1 MATPAVAALWQH
13 PFVDVFKYAVTVRME
28 TMTRGDVEQLVD
40 KLIRKNVYRLRGK
53 IAASNYL
60 RIPKDIHT
68 LPSMHLT
75 GRFVYMELRRMQSN
89 SVTFHFEVSTK
100 KKTTLRLTFST
111 MYSNVRSMGI
121 NLRVPLTLTDK
132 WTVVALD
139 MLQLLDLHTSAS
151 YNREGFDALKT
162 IVLCSSMYV
171 RGVYTSDILYIPE
184 TLPKAMKFPLVKPM
198 EGGVQ
203 TTNTWDATYDWR
215 WLPQLPCEPTSNAKS
230 SLSINHSHDIRD
242 CVRSPSRTCDSPE
255 SKGPSPPAKSPRC
268 SPTNRPKLT
277 FNPTTADDNEAQL
290 EASRARVLDKADMIL
305 KKAGIH
311 RTSPPK
317 SYVKAK
323 YEPSGVY
330 TPTKYGNHAGFRA
343 ANPVVWPSPALT
355 LRRVI
360 GYSVLHRRALAWA
373 SASSMFFYASE
384 STVIVGRRDGQPSLP
399 SSSSTTSPVAIAQ
412 EFLLGHT
419 DNVTALAYSP
429 TASLLVSAQG
439 GLSPRVRI
447 WLLTPKGHCIASVK
461 AHAQGVDALSFSR
474 NGTQLCGVGKDY
486 KRRTQILVWD
496 VATPTQP
503 VLVAKQLCD
512 YSIANM
518 KFSPHEHDRLVS
530 CGRESIRFWRVKAG
544 HLPGCPVILHEYARD
559 TWFTDL
565 DFDPVVMGNQ
575 PNRPLYVA
583 SSHGT
588 VLVIDY
594 DSMALTCVY
603 KLHNGPIHCLR
614 VNEGFCVTGSEDG
627 YIRVWPL
634 DFSDFYLEA
643 AHEAPVACL
652 DLSVDG
658 LHALIGCEN
667 GTIGVL
673 EIGTQRYTSV
683 VRAHTSSITAITL
696 SPRSDSFV
704 STSKDGTIRMWDIA
718 TGTQT
723 YEFQMQDDMA
733 ATAIAYHPRKDV
745 LAVGFA
751 SGMLRLF
758 DIPTMQVQET
768 YQQHR
773 GRVAS
778 IVYGRSACYSTG
790 ADDQQLC
797 CYQAHA
803 TTVHMVNCSFPTN
816 APDKGRLALHM
827 GLKLL
832 AVVGK
837 DASVVELRDM
847 YTLRVVRLAQGKHQP
862 LRLLGFV
869 EAQVVA
875 LETTS
880 QRVVFF
886 CAATGSVHQTFP
898 ALCSGGP
905 MGDVAFTATGRYA
918 FTGRIDQ
925 PHLHAVML
933 ETSTQLR
940 AVQLFPGQA
949 SGVAQVGLCADG
961 QTLVSC
967 GAGSAVYVWSF
978 HGPAPDQ
985 EAGGA
990 QIQEHNVGDNNLR
1003 DEASSDD
1010 DTAFYDLPQPVV
1022 DNNDNSDDT
1031 VDSDEVPNLHVPT
1044 PMQPP
1049 IKEREVLQ
1057 PVTRSMEC
1065 LHHHTVGWNMPRHHR
1080 PAAAPPVIV
1089 WSSVTG
1095 HIVAAAGSTLLIESP
1110 LEKKQTT
1117 VQHHKSDVIGLC
1129 MSHDEAFVASFD
1141 LDSVV
1146 IWRIDPWELIVA
1158 FSWPADSMSNFV
1170 VWRPDGLHV
1179 LGVATKPGETT
1190 LLLWNVQESAL
1201 VARVTTQ
1208 VTIGQV
1214 VWAMPPLNEYDTI
1227 QGREI
1232 LFFTSVPL
1240 QGWVVSS
1247 SVLEPVSFSH
1257 ANAVSL
1263 VQTSSELPHCVLLYS
1278 ASDHTVSF
1286 FDVRSQTITGAVST
1300 LRRRHVVRHMHWVH
1314 PYLIVATDT
1323 APCLWVYVVHLDS
1336 FTLSLHTSR
1345 TPDDLEIHTVRLDHA
1360 IAFMSW
1366 NDRAQGLVQTTNGSL
1381 WFVEAES
1388 HTKQLLRRIHDSAVE
1403 CIQSSSTHVVTLSG
1417 GHTIRL
1423 WSTASLDQVAAVT
1436 TPDGG
1441 ICVDV
1446 NAAWCVVGFQDGS
1459 FRVYDIHL
1467 TLVYA
1472 SRGDEFTR
1480 TTATP
1485 SSSPKSPR
1493 RNTTPTLPP
1502 PIQHLLLLD
1511 DSASVLVASASG
1523 RCVMFNVPTKHVQP
1537 INLPFGGATSIPVP
1551 PNALASQI
1559 KIHGS
1564 LVSLQSGGL
1573 STWLAV
1579 WQSAA
1584 SDKCYANVF
1593 TNVTTTQD
1601 AWELVGA
1608 SRPYAAST
1616 IFCSAALSTTL
1627 VLYSA
1632 RGAVEGRCFVQRQVL
1647 FRMNVDVVPTMMQ
1660 VHGHHVLCRGKSHD
1674 NTDNHNMVYVLD
1686 VANESIHQAMSR
1698 HDHSVMLLE
1707 DAALVAVS
1715 GQFVVVCQGNRI
1727 AKVELV
1733 VGTTELPRPS
1743 RVVGSVQLD

>member
-1 MATPAVAALWQH
+1 LLVYYDFITPEQETLLLAELDKGEWKHDVRARQVQHFGYVFNYKTQYGQIGCAVRLRLDALVRMCGNAVVNESYYDQDNWAILSIVWQH

-111 MYSNVRSMGI
+111 MYSN
-121 NLRVPLTLTDK
+121 
-132 WTVVALD
+132 
-139 MLQLLDLHTSAS
+139 
-151 YNREGFDALKT
+151 
-162 IVLCSSMYV
+162 
-171 RGVYTSDILYIPE
+171 
-184 TLPKAMKFPLVKPM
+184 
-198 EGGVQ
+198 
-203 TTNTWDATYDWR
+203 
-215 WLPQLPCEPTSNAKS
+215 
-230 SLSINHSHDIRD
+230 
-242 CVRSPSRTCDSPE
+242 
-255 SKGPSPPAKSPRC
+255 
-268 SPTNRPKLT
+268 
-277 FNPTTADDNEAQL
+277 
-290 EASRARVLDKADMIL
+290 
-305 KKAGIH
+305 KAGIH

-384 STVIVGRRDGQPSLP
+384 STVIVGRRDG
-399 SSSSTTSPVAIAQ
+399 STTSPVAIAQ

-832 AVVGK
+832 AVVGN

-1010 DTAFYDLPQPVV
+1010 DTAFYDLPQPLV

-1129 MSHDEAFVASFD
+1129 MSRDEAFVASFD

-1170 VWRPDGLHV
+1170 VWRPDGFHV

-1286 FDVRSQTITGAVST
+1286 FDVRSQTVTGAVST
-1300 LRRRHVVRHMHWVH
+1300 L
-1314 PYLIVATDT
+1314 
-1323 APCLWVYVVHLDS
+1323 
-1336 FTLSLHTSR
+1336 
-1345 TPDDLEIHTVRLDHA
+1345 
-1360 IAFMSW
+1360 
-1366 NDRAQGLVQTTNGSL
+1366 
-1381 WFVEAES
+1381 
-1388 HTKQLLRRIHDSAVE
+1388 
-1403 CIQSSSTHVVTLSG
+1403 
-1417 GHTIRL
+1417 
-1423 WSTASLDQVAAVT
+1423 
-1436 TPDGG
+1436 
-1441 ICVDV
+1441 
-1446 NAAWCVVGFQDGS
+1446 
-1459 FRVYDIHL
+1459 
-1467 TLVYA
+1467 
-1472 SRGDEFTR
+1472 
-1480 TTATP
+1480 
-1485 SSSPKSPR
+1485 
-1493 RNTTPTLPP
+1493 
-1502 PIQHLLLLD
+1502 
-1511 DSASVLVASASG
+1511 
-1523 RCVMFNVPTKHVQP
+1523 
-1537 INLPFGGATSIPVP
+1537 
-1551 PNALASQI
+1551 
-1559 KIHGS
+1559 
-1564 LVSLQSGGL
+1564 
-1573 STWLAV
+1573 
-1579 WQSAA
+1579 
-1584 SDKCYANVF
+1584 
-1593 TNVTTTQD
+1593 
-1601 AWELVGA
+1601 
-1608 SRPYAAST
+1608 
-1616 IFCSAALSTTL
+1616 
-1627 VLYSA
+1627 
-1632 RGAVEGRCFVQRQVL
+1632 
-1647 FRMNVDVVPTMMQ
+1647 
-1660 VHGHHVLCRGKSHD
+1660 
-1674 NTDNHNMVYVLD
+1674 
-1686 VANESIHQAMSR
+1686 
-1698 HDHSVMLLE
+1698 
-1707 DAALVAVS
+1707 
-1715 GQFVVVCQGNRI
+1715 
-1727 AKVELV
+1727 
-1733 VGTTELPRPS
+1733 
-1743 RVVGSVQLD
+1743 